1 MSNTLY
7 LKWSNPRS
15 RRNYIVGK
23 LTKGKQYEF
32 QYCGDYNPAKK
43 DGYLELKAFPTD
55 TLYTSERL
63 FPTFSSRLPDPKRR
77 DIDKILRRYGMKQ
90 FDDFELLRKGGAK
103 LPIDTYEFVD
113 SDGVSDVEK

>member
-1 MSNTLY
+1 MSNILY
-7 LKWSNPRS
+7 LKWKNPMS

-23 LTKGKQYEF
+23 LTRGNQYEF
-32 QYCGDYNPAKK
+32 QYCGDYDQAKK

-55 TLYTSERL
+55 TVYTSKKL

-77 DIDKILRRYGMKQ
+77 DIDKILQKYGMDQ

-113 SDGVSDVEK
+113 PAGTSD

>member
-32 QYCGDYNPAKK
+32 QYCGDYNLAKK

-63 FPTFSSRLPDPKRR
+63 FPTFASRLPDPKRR

-113 SDGVSDVEK
+113 SDGVSDAEK